1 MFRCTLIFSLVT
13 GCVAA
18 IDPAPSGDSGPGP
31 GSGNGGGNTG
41 GSDGDGQT
49 PSSDDPARLFA
60 ASSPWNVPANGSVD
74 PGSDTMIA
82 SGRRGSL
89 VDSLAGAGRT
99 LDIAG
104 TDDYP
109 DYGIP
114 VFDADTATPRVA
126 VADTYG
132 WWGGGFTA
140 VPVPA
145 DAMPARG
152 TDHHLCIVDR
162 ANHTL
167 WEFWEMTRTTTGGW
181 TAGAGVKFDLSGP
194 GYQSEPNKLGARAY
208 GGSAAAGLLR
218 YDEMRAGQIK
228 HALAMAYAWTRGTA
242 YARGVGVD
250 GKTQNIASHND
261 NVVAADRN
269 TGANIPEG
277 ARLRLKSSVD
287 IAARCGS
294 NTACRTIGTALAT
307 YGAYMVDTAGVTAL
321 VAEVLTD
328 RHLSWAGVLRES
340 DATVFTGN
348 DFEVLAMPAALT
360 QAPQE

>member
-13 GCVAA
+13 GCVATVG
-18 IDPAPSGDSGPGP
+18 PAQSGDDGPGP
-31 GSGNGGGNTG
+31 GAGNGGSNG
-41 GSDGDGQT
+41 GGPDGDGHT
-49 PSSDDPARLFA
+49 PSGDDPARLFA
-60 ASSPWNVPANGSVD
+60 ATSPWNTPASGSVD
-74 PGSDTMIA
+74 PASDAMTS

-114 VFDADTATPRVA
+114 VFEADAATPRVA

-132 WWGGGFTA
+132 WWGGGFAA
-140 VPVPA
+140 VPVPV

-162 ANHTL
+162 ASHTL
-167 WEFWEMTRTTTGGW
+167 WEFWEMTRTADGRW
-181 TAGAGVKFDLSGP
+181 TAGAGARLDLTGP
-194 GYQSEPNKLGARAY
+194 GYQSEPDKLGARAY

-242 YARGVGVD
+242 YARGLGVD
-250 GKTQNIASHND
+250 GKTQNIASHDDAKPSRNRRSA
-261 NVVAADRN
+261 VASGMASVAASASAIAGIVSRRAR
-269 TGANIPEG
+269 GAQH
-277 ARLRLKSSVD
+277 RSQ
-287 IAARCGS
+287 RCGADHRGRAS
-294 NTACRTIGTALAT
+294 SARARSATASASA
-307 YGAYMVDTAGVTAL
+307 
-321 VAEVLTD
+321 
-328 RHLSWAGVLRES
+328 
-340 DATVFTGN
+340 
-348 DFEVLAMPAALT
+348 
-360 QAPQE
+360 